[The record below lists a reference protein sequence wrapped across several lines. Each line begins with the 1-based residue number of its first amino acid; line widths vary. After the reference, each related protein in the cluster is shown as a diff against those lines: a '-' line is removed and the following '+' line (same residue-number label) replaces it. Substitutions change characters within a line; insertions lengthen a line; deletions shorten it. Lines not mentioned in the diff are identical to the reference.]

1 MSRFR
6 SGTKDDGDGPRRVWR
21 VSAFAMSGGRG
32 GPPIPTNPDGSPTR
46 PEKSFGGGSWS
57 SHGDYMRDKED
68 KMQQQQVAET
78 AIVSDALRNIVLH
91 IDGNSDAR
99 SADLS
104 QLVVAHSGRY
114 VQYPHWSEVTHLLAN
129 MLPAAKIKFFSG
141 HMAECRRR
149 GHPFFVVTEA
159 WLVQSAAAKR
169 RLPEADFALPTLLD
183 PEQGSLRGFVKQA
196 AAAAAQPPAAAAAS
210 SPPPPPAPEPPLPPP
225 APQPSDRSM
234 MPPPPPKR
242 PRQAEPPAPAAS
254 SSAAAS
260 SAASSSTSSGWFV
273 SVRVAAASGESPTQ
287 GSSAAACDA
296 MQRRL
301 LSAMRSQLGG
311 GEAAE
316 VEAYPLLPDQAVTLS
331 PLQTID
337 ETSLK
342 ALAKDLLKATEDDD
356 AVALR
361 AVGVGVARE
370 LGLAMTAALAA
381 MRSSPTGGVR
391 WLLSDGDASSLLGSR
406 PISALMP
413 LLHVSEYSTLSSE
426 GVTTC
431 SELVQFGEAAL
442 RMRFGPQRA
451 TWLLEA
457 AQTALVPNNLL
468 ATIEQAGGLPPPPP
482 PPPPPPAAAPPPPPP
497 HPTAFD
503 DSDWEI
509 SCSQVDVSV
518 ISAIGGEEG
527 ERIRHQFETAQKQ
540 RAASS
545 NGGGGSSSSTSAA
558 PAAAVVEEGP
568 PAESGPHWDCSV
580 CTYRH
585 SGEEA
590 EYLVCKQCFTQ
601 RPAGTIQPASGS
613 QNGRA
618 ASSRPAPPPAQQ
630 QQQRSPTRRTEVA
643 LLAGKTSGRGGARG
657 RGATPV
663 VVVVQVEAART
674 FGRRGALRAMVKV
687 QVGVE
692 VVVVER
698 RQRRRRMEAVI
709 SRSLLRRRGGAHW
722 TLGHAMTALL
732 KWSTSMRTTTRCRRL
747 LLLLLCALAGAALFS
762 SRGRPC
768 VPILKHGWSKRSG
781 RTRSYSSSMRQ
792 DCTIDCGLMSSV
804 ACVSC
809 SRRCVRIVW
818 RAACRCFKR
827 LLMRWRAWCERGI
840 PRSLRRW
847 MG

>member
-1 MSRFR
+1 
-6 SGTKDDGDGPRRVWR
+6 
-21 VSAFAMSGGRG
+21 
-32 GPPIPTNPDGSPTR
+32 
-46 PEKSFGGGSWS
+46 
-57 SHGDYMRDKED
+57 
-68 KMQQQQVAET
+68 MQQQQVAET

-114 VQYPHWSEVTHLLAN
+114 VQYPHWPEVTHLLAN
-129 MLPAAKIKFFSG
+129 MLPAAKIKWFSG

-225 APQPSDRSM
+225 APQSFDQSM

-242 PRQAEPPAPAAS
+242 PRHAKPPAPAAS
-254 SSAAAS
+254 SSASS
-260 SAASSSTSSGWFV
+260 SAAASSTSSGWFV

-316 VEAYPLLPDQAVTLS
+316 VNAYPLLPDQAFTLS

-337 ETSLK
+337 ETSLQ
-342 ALAKDLLKATEDDD
+342 ALAKDLLKATDEDD

-391 WLLSDGDASSLLGSR
+391 WLRSDGDASSLLGSR

-482 PPPPPPAAAPPPPPP
+482 PPPPPPTAAAPPPPPP
-497 HPTAFD
+497 PPAAFD

-558 PAAAVVEEGP
+558 PAAAVEEGP

-613 QNGRA
+613 QNRGG

-630 QQQRSPTRRTEVA
+630 QQQRSPTRRTGGGRSS
-643 LLAGKTSGRGGARG
+643 AGKTSGRGGARG

-663 VVVVQVEAART
+663 
-674 FGRRGALRAMVKV
+674 FGRGSAGGSGTDIRTAWSPPSNGKSAGGRGGGGGGAAAASEANGGGDQPQSSAETRRRSLDFGARNDGAI
-687 QVGVE
+687 E
-692 VVVVER
+692 VVDVDADDDEMPPPPPPVRFGGSGTVLEPWETVRPHIEAWLEQEERPDPKLLLEYATRLHDRLRLDELGSLCELLETVCADRLEGCRPMLKAFADAVEGMVR
-698 RQRRRRMEAVI
+698 ERYAAFFAP
-709 SRSLLRRRGGAHW
+709 LDGL
-722 TLGHAMTALL
+722 
-732 KWSTSMRTTTRCRRL
+732 RRL
-747 LLLLLCALAGAALFS
+747 LGE
-762 SRGRPC
+762 
-768 VPILKHGWSKRSG
+768 K
-781 RTRSYSSSMRQ
+781 
-792 DCTIDCGLMSSV
+792 
-804 ACVSC
+804 
-809 SRRCVRIVW
+809 
-818 RAACRCFKR
+818 
-827 LLMRWRAWCERGI
+827 
-840 PRSLRRW
+840 
-847 MG
+847 